1 MATGSPLVLSHG
13 QACDLTLARKSPVP
27 DSMLCIL
34 HAWLLEGSG
43 SNLWTRA
50 VVQSLCRKGE
60 TVHLV
65 CQENHP
71 ERYGFISAAITHRL
85 DGSSE
90 TTLSR
95 ETPFPGKCILH
106 KPELGATLPVFVWD
120 KYEEYSRVVPMVDL
134 PTSEIESYVG
144 TNVRVVRR
152 LVEDEKITAIHA
164 NHAVMM
170 PVVAQRIREALG
182 IPYTV
187 MPHGSDIEYAVK
199 EDERFLNYA
208 TEAFIH
214 AGKIFVHGE
223 EMEERVLK
231 VFQGVPDLAEK
242 LVELRLGV
250 DTSDFELVS
259 RHERDREIDLLL
271 SALSEL
277 PRGKTAAQEAA
288 MEKRLPEVRDIDSL
302 RTALQEASRYDGKR
316 PDARAGEKLRTIEW
330 ASAPTLVFVGRLIAW
345 KGIQSLI
352 AALPFALEKEP
363 NLRTI
368 VVGHGPLREAM
379 EAMVWAL
386 REGRRDLVELI
397 ATHGRAIDGSAD
409 PGASETAL
417 ADVRDFYSELE
428 REGELDNNFAL
439 AQRVLRPHSVVF
451 TGYLTH
457 TELRHLFPC
466 CDVGVFP
473 SVVRESGPMVFL
485 EALASGCFPLGTY
498 FGGMKASIDALRE
511 DLPPE
516 ISEIMKL
523 DRNNAVR
530 DLTQKIPLAVQK
542 SERYR
547 ETLARVAREN
557 YDWSSVA
564 KIFLRA
570 VNGLE
575 APRVALGP
583 SKL

>member
-1 MATGSPLVLSHG
+1 M
-13 QACDLTLARKSPVP
+13 LA
-27 DSMLCIL
+27 IL

-71 ERYGFISAAITHRL
+71 QRYAFISTAVTHRL

-95 ETPFPGKCILH
+95 DTPFPGKCILH

-120 KYEEYSRVVPMVDL
+120 KYEEYTRVVPMVDL
-134 PTSEIESYVG
+134 STAEIESYVE

-152 LVEDEKITAIHA
+152 VVEEEKITAIHA

-170 PVVAQRIREALG
+170 PTVAQRIRDALG

-208 TEAFIH
+208 TEAFIR
-214 AGKIFVHGE
+214 AGKIFVHGD

-231 VFQGVPDLAEK
+231 VFQGVPHFADK

-259 RHERDREIDLLL
+259 HTERNREIDQLL
-271 SALSEL
+271 SALDVL
-277 PRGKTAAQEAA
+277 PRGKTAAQEEGMAR
-288 MEKRLPEVRDIDSL
+288 RLPHVRDIDSL
-302 RTALQEASRYDGKR
+302 RTALHEAAKYDGKR
-316 PDARAGEKLRTIEW
+316 PDARAGEKLRSIEW
-330 ASAPTLVFVGRLIAW
+330 TSAPSVVFVGRLIAW
-345 KGIQSLI
+345 KGIQSLV
-352 AALPFALEKEP
+352 ASLPLALEKQP
-363 NLRTI
+363 DLRTI
-368 VVGHGPLREAM
+368 IVGHGPLREAM

-386 REGRRDLVELI
+386 REGRRDLVDLI
-397 ATHGRAIDGSAD
+397 VTHGRAIDGSAD
-409 PGASETAL
+409 PAASETAL
-417 ADVRDFYSELE
+417 DDVRDFYSELE
-428 REGELDNNFAL
+428 RAGKLDNYYAL
-439 AQRVLRPHSVVF
+439 AQRVLRPHAVVF

-457 TELRHLFPC
+457 NELRHLFPC

-498 FGGMKASIDALRE
+498 FGGMKASIDALRN

-523 DRNNAVR
+523 DRNNTVR
-530 DLTQKIPLAVQK
+530 DLTEKIPRAVEE

-564 KIFLRA
+564 KIFMRA
-570 VNGLE
+570 IDGLE
-575 APRVALGP
+575 AQA
-583 SKL
+583 

>member
-1 MATGSPLVLSHG
+1 MI
-13 QACDLTLARKSPVP
+13 
-27 DSMLCIL
+27 CIL

-50 VVQSLCRKGE
+50 VVQALCRRGE
-60 TVHLV
+60 NVHLV

-71 ERYGFISAAITHRL
+71 ERYAFISTAITHRL
-85 DGSSE
+85 DGSSQ

-95 ETPFPGKCILH
+95 DTPFPGKCILH
-106 KPELGATLPVFVWD
+106 QPELGATLPVFVWD
-120 KYEEYSRVVPMVDL
+120 KYEEYTRVVPMVDL
-134 PTSEIESYVG
+134 STSEIEAYVE

-152 LVEDEKITAIHA
+152 LVEQEKITAIHA

-199 EDERFLNYA
+199 VDERFLNYA
-208 TEAFIH
+208 TAALIH
-214 AGKIFVHGE
+214 AERIFVHGD
-223 EMEERVLK
+223 EMEARVLK
-231 VFQGVPDLAEK
+231 VFQGVPHLPEK

-259 RHERDREIDLLL
+259 RSERKLEIDQLL
-271 SALSEL
+271 SALELL
-277 PRGKTAAQEAA
+277 PRGKTAVQEEA
-288 MEKRLPEVRDIDSL
+288 MERQLREVRDIDSL
-302 RTALQEASRYDGKR
+302 RTVLQDAAKYDGKR
-316 PDARAGEKLRTIEW
+316 PDARAGEKLARIEW
-330 ASAPTLVFVGRLIAW
+330 TTAPTLVFVGRLIAW

-352 AALPFALEKEP
+352 AALPFALESEP
-363 NLRTI
+363 ELETI

-397 ATHGRAIDGSAD
+397 VANGRAIDGSAD
-409 PGASETAL
+409 ATESDMALDEVCDFHSQL
-417 ADVRDFYSELE
+417 ADA
-428 REGELDNNFAL
+428 GKLDDYYAL
-439 AQRVLRPHSVVF
+439 AQRVLRADSVVF

-457 TELRHLFPC
+457 NELRHLFPC

-498 FGGMKASIDALRE
+498 FGGMKASIDALRDE
-511 DLPPE
+511 LPPE
-516 ISEIMKL
+516 ISKIMKL
-523 DRNNAVR
+523 DRNDTVR
-530 DLTQKIPLAVQK
+530 DLTEKIPRAIEE

-547 ETLARVAREN
+547 ETLARFAREN

-564 KIFLRA
+564 GIFMRAINELETPNSAESFILRS
-570 VNGLE
+570 E
-575 APRVALGP
+575 QP
-583 SKL
+583 SSHPEF

>member
-1 MATGSPLVLSHG
+1 
-13 QACDLTLARKSPVP
+13 
-27 DSMLCIL
+27 MLCIL

-71 ERYGFISAAITHRL
+71 QRYAFISTAVTHRL
-85 DGSSE
+85 DGSSD

-95 ETPFPGKCILH
+95 DTPFPGKCILH

-120 KYEEYSRVVPMVDL
+120 KYEEYTRVVPMVDL
-134 PTSEIESYVG
+134 STAEIESYVE

-152 LVEDEKITAIHA
+152 LVEGEKITAIHA

-170 PVVAQRIREALG
+170 PTVAQRIRDALG

-199 EDERFLNYA
+199 EDKRFLNYA
-208 TEAFIH
+208 TEAFIR
-214 AGKIFVHGE
+214 AGKIFVHGD

-231 VFQGVPDLAEK
+231 VFQGVPHFADK

-259 RHERDREIDLLL
+259 HTERTREIDHLL
-271 SALSEL
+271 SALDLL
-277 PRGKTAAQEAA
+277 PRGKTAAQEDG
-288 MEKRLPEVRDIDSL
+288 MERRLPHVRDIGSL
-302 RTALQEASRYDGKR
+302 RTALQEAAKYDGKR
-316 PDARAGEKLRTIEW
+316 PDAGVGEKLRTIEW
-330 ASAPTLVFVGRLIAW
+330 TSAPTLVFVGRLIAW
-345 KGIQSLI
+345 KGIQSLV
-352 AALPFALEKEP
+352 ASLPFALEKQP

-368 VVGHGPLREAM
+368 IVGHGPLREAM

-386 REGRRDLVELI
+386 RQGRRDLVDLI
-397 ATHGRAIDGSAD
+397 VTHGRAIDGSAD
-409 PGASETAL
+409 SAASETAL
-417 ADVRDFYSELE
+417 DDVRDFYSELE
-428 REGELDNNFAL
+428 REGKLDSYYAL
-439 AQRVLRPHSVVF
+439 AQRVLGPHAVVF

-457 TELRHLFPC
+457 NELRHLFPC

-523 DRNNAVR
+523 DRNNTVR
-530 DLTQKIPLAVQK
+530 DLTEKIPRAVEE

-564 KIFLRA
+564 KIFMRA
-570 VNGLE
+570 IDGLE
-575 APRVALGP
+575 AQA
-583 SKL
+583 

>member
-1 MATGSPLVLSHG
+1 
-13 QACDLTLARKSPVP
+13 
-27 DSMLCIL
+27 MLCIL

-71 ERYGFISAAITHRL
+71 DRYGFISTAITHRL
-85 DGSSE
+85 DGSSV

-95 ETPFPGKCILH
+95 DTPFPGKCILH

-134 PTSEIESYVG
+134 PTSEIESYVA
-144 TNVRVVRR
+144 TNVRVVRQI
-152 LVEDEKITAIHA
+152 VEDENITAIHA

-170 PVVAQRIREALG
+170 PVVAQRIHDALG

-199 EDERFLNYA
+199 LDERFLNYA

-231 VFQGVPDLAEK
+231 VFKGVPDLADK

-259 RHERDREIDLLL
+259 HNERNREIDLLL

-277 PRGKTAAQEAA
+277 PRGKTAAQEER
-288 MEKRLPEVRDIDSL
+288 MEQRLPNVRDIESL
-302 RTALQEASRYDGKR
+302 RIALQEASAYDGKR
-316 PDARAGEKLRTIEW
+316 PDARAVEKLRTIEW

-345 KGIQSLI
+345 KGIQSLL
-352 AALPFALEKEP
+352 AALPSALEKEP
-363 NLRTI
+363 DLRTI

-386 REGRRDLVELI
+386 HQGRKDLVELI
-397 ATHGRAIDGSAD
+397 VANGRAIDGSAD
-409 PGASETAL
+409 TGSGETAL
-417 ADVRDFYSELE
+417 DEVRDFYSELA
-428 REGELDNNFAL
+428 RDGELDDYFAL
-439 AQRVLRPHSVVF
+439 AQRALRPDSVVF

-457 TELRHLFPC
+457 NELRHLFPC

-498 FGGMKASIDALRE
+498 FGGMKASIDALCE
-511 DLPPE
+511 VLPPE
-516 ISEIMKL
+516 ISDIMKL
-523 DRNNAVR
+523 DRSHAVR
-530 DLTQKIPLAVQK
+530 DLTRKIPLAVRE
-542 SERYR
+542 SEDYR

-564 KIFLRA
+564 TIFLNA

-575 APRVALGP
+575 APA
-583 SKL
+583 

>member
-1 MATGSPLVLSHG
+1 
-13 QACDLTLARKSPVP
+13 
-27 DSMLCIL
+27 MLCIL

-50 VVQSLCRKGE
+50 VVQALCRRGE

-71 ERYGFISAAITHRL
+71 QRYGFISAAITHFR
-85 DGSSE
+85 DGSSQ

-106 KPELGATLPVFVWD
+106 KPELGETLPVFVWD

-134 PTSEIESYVG
+134 QTSEIESYVE
-144 TNVRVVRR
+144 TNLRVVRR

-170 PVVAQRIREALG
+170 PVVAQRIHQSLG

-199 EDERFLNYA
+199 VDERFLDYA
-208 TEAFIH
+208 TTAFID
-214 AGKIFVHGE
+214 AERIFVHGD
-223 EMEERVLK
+223 EMEARVLK
-231 VFQGVPDLAEK
+231 VFQRVPYLADK

-250 DTSDFELVS
+250 DTSEFELVS
-259 RHERDREIDLLL
+259 RSTRHREIDQLFSALL
-271 SALSEL
+271 SL
-277 PRGKTAAQEAA
+277 PRGKTAAQEDSF
-288 MEKRLPEVRDIDSL
+288 ERGLPAVRDVGSL
-302 RTALQEASRYDGKR
+302 RALLADTAKYDGKR
-316 PDARAGEKLRTIEW
+316 PDARAAEKLATIDW
-330 ASAPTLVFVGRLIAW
+330 LTAPTLVFVGRLIAW

-352 AALPFALEKEP
+352 ASLPFALEKEP
-363 NLRTI
+363 GLRTI

-386 REGRRDLVELI
+386 GNGRRDLVELI
-397 ATHGRAIDGSAD
+397 MKHGREIDGSAEA
-409 PGASETAL
+409 GAADTAL
-417 ADVRDFYSELE
+417 DEVSAFYSELE
-428 REGELDNNFAL
+428 RDGKLGDYYAL
-439 AQRVLRPHSVVF
+439 AERVLRPGTVIF

-457 TELRHLFPC
+457 NELRHLFPC

-511 DLPPE
+511 EVPAE
-516 ISEIMKL
+516 ISDIMKL
-523 DRNNAVR
+523 DRSDTVR
-530 DLTQKIPLAVQK
+530 DLTVKIPRALEATD
-542 SERYR
+542 RYR
-547 ETLARVAREN
+547 ETLARFAREN

-564 KIFLRA
+564 AIFMRTINQLKPTHAGATSPDDERK
-570 VNGLE
+570 
-575 APRVALGP
+575 LGQFAQ
-583 SKL
+583 

>member
-1 MATGSPLVLSHG
+1 
-13 QACDLTLARKSPVP
+13 
-27 DSMLCIL
+27 MLCIL

-71 ERYGFISAAITHRL
+71 ERYGFISQAITHRL
-85 DGSSE
+85 DGSSA

-95 ETPFPGKCILH
+95 DTPFPGKCILH

-120 KYEEYSRVVPMVDL
+120 KYEEYSRVIPMIEL
-134 PTSEIESYVG
+134 STAEIEAYVE
-144 TNVRVVRR
+144 TNLRVVSR
-152 LVEDEKITAIHA
+152 LVEREKITAIHA

-170 PVVAQRIREALG
+170 PVVAQRIKQTLG

-199 EDERFLNYA
+199 EDERFLDYA
-208 TEAFIH
+208 AEAFVH
-214 AGKIFVHGE
+214 AGKIFVHGD

-231 VFQGVPDLAEK
+231 VFTGVPDFADK

-259 RHERDREIDLLL
+259 HTERTREIDQLL
-271 SALSEL
+271 SALDTL
-277 PRGKTAAQEAA
+277 PRGKTAAQEATF
-288 MEKRLPEVRDIDSL
+288 EKRLPHVRDIDSL
-302 RTALQEASRYDGKR
+302 RSALKEVAKYDGKR
-316 PDARAGEKLRTIEW
+316 PDARAGEKLATIEW
-330 ASAPTLVFVGRLIAW
+330 TTASTLVFVGRLIAW

-352 AALPFALEKEP
+352 AALPYALEKHP
-363 NLRTI
+363 DLRSI

-379 EAMVWAL
+379 EALVWAL

-397 ATHGRAIDGSAD
+397 VTHGRAIDGSAE
-409 PGASETAL
+409 PGESETAL
-417 ADVRDFYSELE
+417 DDVRDFYSELA
-428 REGELDNNFAL
+428 RAGKLDDYYAL
-439 AQRVLRPHSVVF
+439 ARRVLRPDAVVF

-457 TELRHLFPC
+457 NELRHLFPC

-498 FGGMKASIDALRE
+498 FGGMKASIDALK
-511 DLPPE
+511 DDIPAE

-523 DRNNAVR
+523 DRNNTVR
-530 DLTQKIPLAVQK
+530 DLSGKIPRAVDE

-564 KIFLRA
+564 TIFMRA
-570 VNGLE
+570 INGLGG
-575 APRVALGP
+575 AT
-583 SKL
+583 S

>member
-1 MATGSPLVLSHG
+1 
-13 QACDLTLARKSPVP
+13 
-27 DSMLCIL
+27 MLCLL

-71 ERYGFISAAITHRL
+71 ERYGFISSAITHRL
-85 DGSSE
+85 DGSSV

-95 ETPFPGKCILH
+95 DTPFPGKCILH

-134 PTSEIESYVG
+134 STSEIESYVE

-152 LVEDEKITAIHA
+152 IVEDENITAIHA

-170 PVVAQRIREALG
+170 PVVAQRIRDALG

-199 EDERFLNYA
+199 LDERFLNYA

-231 VFQGVPDLAEK
+231 VFKGVPDLAEK

-259 RHERDREIDLLL
+259 RNERNREINLLL

-277 PRGKTAAQEAA
+277 PRGKTAAHEEE
-288 MEKRLPEVRDIDSL
+288 MEKRLPNVRDIDSL
-302 RTALQEASRYDGKR
+302 RIALQEASTYDGKR

-330 ASAPTLVFVGRLIAW
+330 ASTSTMVFVGRLIAW

-386 REGRRDLVELI
+386 RRGRRDLVDLI
-397 ATHGRAIDGSAD
+397 VTHGRAIDGSAD
-409 PGASETAL
+409 PGSGETAL
-417 ADVRDFYSELE
+417 DEVRDFYSELE
-428 REGELDNNFAL
+428 RDGKLDDYFAL

-457 TELRHLFPC
+457 NELRHLFPC

-498 FGGMKASIDALRE
+498 FGGMKASIDALCE
-511 DLPPE
+511 DLPSD

-523 DRNNAVR
+523 DRNHAVR
-530 DLTQKIPLAVQK
+530 DLTRKIPLAVRE
-542 SERYR
+542 SEKYR

-564 KIFLRA
+564 SIFLSA
-570 VNGLE
+570 VSGLE
-575 APRVALGP
+575 APA
-583 SKL
+583 

>member
-1 MATGSPLVLSHG
+1 
-13 QACDLTLARKSPVP
+13 VP
-27 DSMLCIL
+27 
-34 HAWLLEGSG
+34 
-43 SNLWTRA
+43 
-50 VVQSLCRKGE
+50 SLCRKGE

-71 ERYGFISAAITHRL
+71 DRYSFISVAITHRL
-85 DGSSE
+85 DGSSQ
-90 TTLSR
+90 TTLLR
-95 ETPFPGKCILH
+95 DTPFPGKCILH

-120 KYEEYSRVVPMVDL
+120 KYEEYSRVVPMVDMS
-134 PTSEIESYVG
+134 TAEIEAYVE
-144 TNVRVVRR
+144 TNVRVVGR
-152 LVEDEKITAIHA
+152 LVEQEKVTAIHA

-170 PVVAQRIREALG
+170 PVVAQRIHEALG

-199 EDERFLNYA
+199 EDERFLSYA
-208 TEAFIH
+208 TEALIH
-214 AGKIFVHGE
+214 AGKIFVHGD
-223 EMEERVLK
+223 EMEERVRK
-231 VFQGVPDLAEK
+231 VFHGVPNLAEK

-259 RHERDREIDLLL
+259 HTERKREIDQLL
-271 SALSEL
+271 SALEVL
-277 PRGKTAAQEAA
+277 PRGKTAAQEDALA
-288 MEKRLPEVRDIDSL
+288 KRLSHVRDIDSL
-302 RTALQEASRYDGKR
+302 RAALQEAAKYDGKR
-316 PDARAGEKLRTIEW
+316 PDARAGEKLDAIEW
-330 ASAPTLVFVGRLIAW
+330 ARAPTLVFVGRLIAW

-352 AALPFALEKEP
+352 AALPLALEKRP

-386 REGRRDLVELI
+386 RDGRRDLVELI
-397 ATHGRAIDGSAD
+397 VTNGRAIDGSAD
-409 PGASETAL
+409 SAAGETAL
-417 ADVRDFYSELE
+417 DEVRDFYSDLE
-428 REGELDNNFAL
+428 RAEKLNDYYAL
-439 AQRVLRPHSVVF
+439 ARRVLRPDSVVF

-457 TELRHLFPC
+457 NELRHLFPC

-498 FGGMKASIDALRE
+498 FGGMKASIDALRD
-511 DLPPE
+511 DLPAD

-523 DRNNAVR
+523 DRSKTVR
-530 DLTQKIPLAVQK
+530 DLTEKIPRAIEE
-542 SERYR
+542 SGRYR

-564 KIFLRA
+564 TILMRA
-570 VNGLE
+570 INGLE
-575 APRVALGP
+575 
-583 SKL
+583 S

>member
-1 MATGSPLVLSHG
+1 
-13 QACDLTLARKSPVP
+13 
-27 DSMLCIL
+27 MLCIL

-95 ETPFPGKCILH
+95 DTPFPGKCILH

-134 PTSEIESYVG
+134 STSEIESYVA

-182 IPYTV
+182 VPYTV

-199 EDERFLNYA
+199 EDERFLSYA

-214 AGKIFVHGE
+214 AGTIFVHGE

-231 VFQGVPDLAEK
+231 VFQGVSDLADK

-259 RHERDREIDLLL
+259 RRDRDSEIDLLL

-277 PRGKTAAQEAA
+277 PRGKIAAQEAA

-302 RTALQEASRYDGKR
+302 RAALQEASGYDGKR

-352 AALPFALEKEP
+352 AALPLALEKEP

-397 ATHGRAIDGSAD
+397 VTHGRAIDGSAD
-409 PGASETAL
+409 SGAGETAL

-428 REGELDNNFAL
+428 SEGELDNYFAL

-523 DRNNAVR
+523 DRNNTVR
-530 DLTQKIPLAVQK
+530 DLTRKIPLAVEE

-575 APRVALGP
+575 AGKVTHEH
-583 SKL
+583 

>member
-1 MATGSPLVLSHG
+1 
-13 QACDLTLARKSPVP
+13 
-27 DSMLCIL
+27 MLCIL

-50 VVQSLCRKGE
+50 VVQALCRTGE

-71 ERYGFISAAITHRL
+71 ERYGFISRAVTHRL
-85 DGSSE
+85 DGTAE
-90 TTLSR
+90 TTLLR
-95 ETPFPGKCILH
+95 ETPFPGKCVLH

-134 PTSEIESYVG
+134 PTGEIESYVE

-152 LVEDEKITAIHA
+152 LVDEEKITAIHA

-170 PVVAQRIREALG
+170 PVVAQRIHEALG

-199 EDERFLNYA
+199 VDERFRRYA
-208 TEAFIH
+208 TDAFIE
-214 AGKIFVHGE
+214 AGKIFVHGD
-223 EMEERVLK
+223 EMAERVLK
-231 VFQGVPDLAEK
+231 VFHGVPDLADK

-259 RHERDREIDLLL
+259 HSERPREIKELLT
-271 SALSEL
+271 ALAVL
-277 PRGKTAAQEAA
+277 PSGKTAAQEETMA
-288 MEKRLPEVRDIDSL
+288 ERLPHVHDVDSL
-302 RTALQEASRYDGKR
+302 RTALQEAAKYDGKR
-316 PDARAGEKLRTIEW
+316 PDARAAEKLGTIDW
-330 ASAPTLVFVGRLIAW
+330 VTAPTLVFVGRLIAW

-352 AALPFALEKEP
+352 AALPYALQKRP
-363 NLRTI
+363 SLRTV

-397 ATHGRAIDGSAD
+397 VAHGRAIDGSAE
-409 PGASETAL
+409 GGTSETAL
-417 ADVRDFYSELE
+417 DEVRDFYSQLE
-428 REGELDNNFAL
+428 REGTLDDYYAL
-439 AQRVLRPHSVVF
+439 AQRALGPDAVVF

-457 TELRHLFPC
+457 NELRHLFPC

-498 FGGMKASIDALRE
+498 FGGMKASIDAVQNE
-511 DLPPE
+511 LPPDTWE
-516 ISEIMKL
+516 VMKL
-523 DRNNAVR
+523 DRNNTAR
-530 DLTQKIPLAVQK
+530 DLAIKIPRAVEE

-547 ETLARVAREN
+547 GTLARVAREN

-564 KIFLRA
+564 KIFMRA
-570 VNGLE
+570 IDGLA
-575 APRVALGP
+575 APASRAH
-583 SKL
+583 

>member
-1 MATGSPLVLSHG
+1 
-13 QACDLTLARKSPVP
+13 
-27 DSMLCIL
+27 MLCLL

-71 ERYGFISAAITHRL
+71 DRYRFISTAITHRL
-85 DGSSE
+85 DGSSV

-95 ETPFPGKCILH
+95 DTPFPGKCILH

-134 PTSEIESYVG
+134 PTSEIESYVA
-144 TNVRVVRR
+144 TNVRVVRQI
-152 LVEDEKITAIHA
+152 VEDENITAIHA

-170 PVVAQRIREALG
+170 PVVAQRIYEALG

-199 EDERFLNYA
+199 QDERFLNYA

-214 AGKIFVHGE
+214 AGKIFVHGD

-231 VFQGVPDLAEK
+231 VFKGVPDLAEK

-259 RHERDREIDLLL
+259 RNERDREIDLLL
-271 SALSEL
+271 SALSAL
-277 PRGKTAAQEAA
+277 PRGKTAAQEEG
-288 MEKRLPEVRDIDSL
+288 MEKRLPSVRDIGSL
-302 RTALQEASRYDGKR
+302 RTALQEASAYDGKR

-363 NLRTI
+363 NLRTV

-386 REGRRDLVELI
+386 RQGRRDLVELI
-397 ATHGRAIDGSAD
+397 VTNGRAIDGSAEA
-409 PGASETAL
+409 GSGETAL
-417 ADVRDFYSELE
+417 DEVRGFYSELE
-428 REGELDNNFAL
+428 RDSELDDYFAL
-439 AQRVLRPHSVVF
+439 AQRVLRPDSVVF

-457 TELRHLFPC
+457 NELRHLFPC

-498 FGGMKASIDALRE
+498 FGGMKASIDALCE
-511 DLPPE
+511 VLPPD
-516 ISEIMKL
+516 ISDIMKL
-523 DRNNAVR
+523 DRNHAVR
-530 DLTQKIPLAVQK
+530 DLTEKIPLAVRE
-542 SERYR
+542 SEQYR
-547 ETLARVAREN
+547 STLARVAREN

-564 KIFLRA
+564 TIFLHA

-575 APRVALGP
+575 APA
-583 SKL
+583 

>member
-1 MATGSPLVLSHG
+1 
-13 QACDLTLARKSPVP
+13 
-27 DSMLCIL
+27 MLCIL

-71 ERYGFISAAITHRL
+71 GRYGFISTAITHGL
-85 DGSSE
+85 DGSSQ
-90 TTLSR
+90 TTLLR
-95 ETPFPGKCILH
+95 DTPFPGKCILH

-134 PTSEIESYVG
+134 STAEIEAYVE

-152 LVEDEKITAIHA
+152 LVEEEKITAIHA

-214 AGKIFVHGE
+214 AGKIFVHGD

-231 VFQGVPDLAEK
+231 VFQGVPHFAEK

-259 RHERDREIDLLL
+259 HTERTREIDQLL
-271 SALSEL
+271 SALEVL
-277 PRGKTAAQEAA
+277 PRGKTAAQEGA
-288 MEKRLPEVRDIDSL
+288 MEKRLPHVRDIVSL
-302 RTALQEASRYDGKR
+302 RTALQEAAKYDGKR
-316 PDARAGEKLRTIEW
+316 PDARAGEKLGTIEW
-330 ASAPTLVFVGRLIAW
+330 TTVPTLVFVGRLIAW

-363 NLRTI
+363 KLRTI

-379 EAMVWAL
+379 ETMVWAL
-386 REGRRDLVELI
+386 HEGRRDLVELI
-397 ATHGRAIDGSAD
+397 VTHGRAIDGSAD
-409 PGASETAL
+409 PARSETAL
-417 ADVRDFYSELE
+417 DDVRDFYSELE
-428 REGELDNNFAL
+428 RAGKLDDYFAV
-439 AQRVLRPHSVVF
+439 AQRVLQPDAVVF

-457 TELRHLFPC
+457 NELRHLFPC

-498 FGGMKASIDALRE
+498 FGGMKASIDALRD

-523 DRNNAVR
+523 DRNHSVR
-530 DLTQKIPLAVQK
+530 DLTVKIPRAVEE
-542 SERYR
+542 SGRYR

-564 KIFLRA
+564 RIFMRA
-570 VNGLE
+570 INGLE
-575 APRVALGP
+575 ALR
-583 SKL
+583 

>member
-1 MATGSPLVLSHG
+1 
-13 QACDLTLARKSPVP
+13 
-27 DSMLCIL
+27 MLCIL

-50 VVQSLCRKGE
+50 VVQALCRTGE

-71 ERYGFISAAITHRL
+71 DRYAFIAKSVTHRL
-85 DGSSE
+85 DGSSQ
-90 TTLSR
+90 TTLER
-95 ETPFPGKCILH
+95 DTPFPGKCILH

-120 KYEEYSRVVPMVDL
+120 KYEDYSHVVPMVDL
-134 PTSEIESYVG
+134 PTEQIESYVE
-144 TNVRVVRR
+144 TNVRVVRKI
-152 LVEDEKITAIHA
+152 VDEEKITAIHA

-170 PVVAQRIREALG
+170 PVVAQRIQDALG

-199 EDERFLNYA
+199 EDARFLDYA
-208 TEAFIH
+208 TAAFIH
-214 AGKIFVHGE
+214 AGKIFVHGD
-223 EMEERVLK
+223 EMEERVRK
-231 VFQGVPDLAEK
+231 VFPGVPDLTDK

-259 RHERDREIDLLL
+259 HSERPREISELL
-271 SALSEL
+271 SALARL
-277 PRGKTAAQEAA
+277 PSGKTAGQEET
-288 MEKRLPEVRDIDSL
+288 MERELPKVRDIDSL
-302 RTALQEASRYDGKR
+302 RAALQAAGKYDGKR
-316 PDARAGEKLRTIEW
+316 PDARAADKLRTIDW
-330 ASAPTLVFVGRLIAW
+330 VSAPTLVFVGRLIAW

-352 AALPFALEKEP
+352 ASLPYALEKTP
-363 NLRTI
+363 TLRTI

-386 REGRRDLVELI
+386 REGRRDLVDLI
-397 ATHGRAIDGSAD
+397 VTHGRAIDGSAEAEAGD
-409 PGASETAL
+409 TAL
-417 ADVRDFYSELE
+417 EEVSKFYSELA
-428 REGELDNNFAL
+428 RDGKLDDYFSL
-439 AQRVLRPHSVVF
+439 AQRVLGPDAVVF

-457 TELRHLFPC
+457 NELRHLFPC

-498 FGGMKASIDALRE
+498 FGGMKASIDAVQN
-511 DLPPE
+511 DLPPDTWDV
-516 ISEIMKL
+516 MKL
-523 DRNNAVR
+523 DRQNTVR
-530 DLTQKIPLAVQK
+530 DLATKIPRAVEE

-547 ETLARVAREN
+547 ETLAKVAREN

-564 KIFLRA
+564 RIFVRA
-570 VNGLE
+570 INSLP
-575 APRVALGP
+575 APVEHGSHA
-583 SKL
+583 

>member
-1 MATGSPLVLSHG
+1 
-13 QACDLTLARKSPVP
+13 
-27 DSMLCIL
+27 MLCIL

-71 ERYGFISAAITHRL
+71 DRYSFISAAITHRL
-85 DGSSE
+85 DGSSQ
-90 TTLSR
+90 TTLLR
-95 ETPFPGKCILH
+95 DTPFSGKCILH

-120 KYEEYSRVVPMVDL
+120 KYEEYSRVVPMVDMS
-134 PTSEIESYVG
+134 TAEIEAYVE

-152 LVEDEKITAIHA
+152 LVEQEKITAIHA

-170 PVVAQRIREALG
+170 PVVAQRIHEALG

-199 EDERFLNYA
+199 EDERFLSYA

-214 AGKIFVHGE
+214 AGKIFVHGD
-223 EMEERVLK
+223 EMEERVRK
-231 VFQGVPDLAEK
+231 VFHGVPNLAEK

-259 RHERDREIDLLL
+259 HTERKREIDQLL
-271 SALSEL
+271 SALEVL
-277 PRGKTAAQEAA
+277 PRGKTAAQEDTLA
-288 MEKRLPEVRDIDSL
+288 KRLSHVRDIDSL
-302 RTALQEASRYDGKR
+302 RAALQEAAKYDGKR
-316 PDARAGEKLRTIEW
+316 PDARAGEKLDAIEW
-330 ASAPTLVFVGRLIAW
+330 ARAPTLVFVGRLIAW

-352 AALPFALEKEP
+352 AALPLALEKRP

-386 REGRRDLVELI
+386 HDGRRDLVELI
-397 ATHGRAIDGSAD
+397 VTNGRAIDGSAD
-409 PGASETAL
+409 SAAGETAL
-417 ADVRDFYSELE
+417 DEVRDFYSDLE
-428 REGELDNNFAL
+428 RAEQLNDYYAL
-439 AQRVLRPHSVVF
+439 ARRVLRPDSVVF

-457 TELRHLFPC
+457 NELRHLFPC

-498 FGGMKASIDALRE
+498 FGGMKASIDALRD
-511 DLPPE
+511 DLPAD

-523 DRNNAVR
+523 DRRKTVR
-530 DLTQKIPLAVQK
+530 DLTEKIPRAIEE
-542 SERYR
+542 SGRYR

-564 KIFLRA
+564 TILMRA
-570 VNGLE
+570 INGLE
-575 APRVALGP
+575 
-583 SKL
+583 S

>member
-1 MATGSPLVLSHG
+1 
-13 QACDLTLARKSPVP
+13 
-27 DSMLCIL
+27 MLCIL

-95 ETPFPGKCILH
+95 DTPFPGKCILH

-134 PTSEIESYVG
+134 STSEIESYVA

-182 IPYTV
+182 VPYTV

-199 EDERFLNYA
+199 EDERFLSYA

-214 AGKIFVHGE
+214 AGTIFVHGE

-250 DTSDFELVS
+250 DTSDFELVA
-259 RHERDREIDLLL
+259 RRERDREIHLLL

-277 PRGKTAAQEAA
+277 PCGKTAAQEAA
-288 MEKRLPEVRDIDSL
+288 METRLPEVRDIDPL
-302 RTALQEASRYDGKR
+302 RAALQEASGYDGKR

-352 AALPFALEKEP
+352 AALPLALEKEP

-397 ATHGRAIDGSAD
+397 VTHGRAIDGSAD
-409 PGASETAL
+409 SGAGETAL

-428 REGELDNNFAL
+428 SEGELDNYFAL

-523 DRNNAVR
+523 DRNNTVR
-530 DLTQKIPLAVQK
+530 DLTRKIPLAVAK

-575 APRVALGP
+575 AGKVTHEH
-583 SKL
+583 

>member
-1 MATGSPLVLSHG
+1 
-13 QACDLTLARKSPVP
+13 
-27 DSMLCIL
+27 MLCLL

-71 ERYGFISAAITHRL
+71 DRYGFIATAITHRL
-85 DGSSE
+85 DGSAE
-90 TTLSR
+90 TTLLR
-95 ETPFPGKCILH
+95 DTPFPGKCILH

-120 KYEEYSRVVPMVDL
+120 KYEEYSRVLPMVDL
-134 PTSEIESYVG
+134 STAEIEAYVEI
-144 TNVRVVRR
+144 NLRVVRR
-152 LVEDEKITAIHA
+152 LVEEENITAIHA

-208 TEAFIH
+208 TTAFTH
-214 AGKIFVHGE
+214 AGKVFVHGD

-231 VFQGVPDLAEK
+231 VFQGVPDFAEK

-259 RHERDREIDLLL
+259 HTERNREIDQLL
-271 SALSEL
+271 SALNVL
-277 PRGKTAAQEAA
+277 PRGKTAAQEEA
-288 MEKRLPEVRDIDSL
+288 MEQRLPNVRNIDSL
-302 RTALQEASRYDGKR
+302 RSALGEAAKYDGKK
-316 PDARAGEKLRTIEW
+316 PDARAGEKLATIEW
-330 ASAPTLVFVGRLIAW
+330 TTAPTLVFVGRLIAW

-352 AALPFALEKEP
+352 AALPYALEREP
-363 NLRTI
+363 HLRTI

-386 REGRRDLVELI
+386 REGRRDLVELVV
-397 ATHGRAIDGSAD
+397 TNGRAIDGSAD
-409 PGASETAL
+409 AGSSETAL
-417 ADVRDFYSELE
+417 DDVRDFYSGLE
-428 REGELDNNFAL
+428 REGKLDDYYAL
-439 AQRVLRPHSVVF
+439 AQRALRPDAVVF

-457 TELRHLFPC
+457 NELRHLFPC

-523 DRNNAVR
+523 DRNNTVR
-530 DLTQKIPLAVQK
+530 DLTEKIPRAVEE

-557 YDWSSVA
+557 YDWSTVA
-564 KIFLRA
+564 RIFMRA
-570 VNGLE
+570 INGLE
-575 APRVALGP
+575 APRGRAG
-583 SKL
+583 S